1 MSTLI
6 NKQIN
11 LIKIL
16 KISFLPLLIFS
27 IIYCSAYAYTTYD
40 SSSILYYN
48 VFILLYLSLSYLN
61 KMNYSM
67 NIELKKSN
75 KNRGLWTLLILIF
88 GLVFSMLM
96 NEGDVVNLSYYRTIS
111 IFTSAYLITK
121 IIDFQIFVNIY
132 IKVLTLLSSI
142 SLIIYTYVNLYNFP
156 SWNIFTN
163 SNGVSYYNGYINF
176 VMIHA
181 PERNTGIFWEPGI
194 FSTFLIIGIVFETI
208 FKHKTNWYIVMLFF
222 ITNITTLS
230 TASYFLLIIL
240 TLIFINKNKNS
251 LSIIVINIVSSLII
265 ISMWLYQEN
274 IINMLSSNFPTIFG
288 KLDSMNG
295 SVTTRTMGPWVD
307 INIFIDNFFVGVGFS
322 EYQML
327 WKKIAAGYGVVS
339 QTSTITYFM
348 ATIGMFGSIYV
359 TSIFYGFLT
368 TNSIRLMQRVFLLT
382 LFLFILTKEPHQNN
396 LLMNTILFYFIG
408 GKVLLNGDSKR

>member
-1 MSTLI
+1 
-6 NKQIN
+6 
-11 LIKIL
+11 
-16 KISFLPLLIFS
+16 
-27 IIYCSAYAYTTYD
+27 
-40 SSSILYYN
+40 
-48 VFILLYLSLSYLN
+48 
-61 KMNYSM
+61 
-67 NIELKKSN
+67 
-75 KNRGLWTLLILIF
+75 
-88 GLVFSMLM
+88 
-96 NEGDVVNLSYYRTIS
+96 
-111 IFTSAYLITK
+111 
-121 IIDFQIFVNIY
+121 
-132 IKVLTLLSSI
+132 
-142 SLIIYTYVNLYNFP
+142 
-156 SWNIFTN
+156 
-163 SNGVSYYNGYINF
+163 
-176 VMIHA
+176 MIHA

-194 FSTFLIIGIVFETI
+194 FSTFLILGIVFETI

-251 LSIIVINIVSSLII
+251 LSIIVINIVSFLII